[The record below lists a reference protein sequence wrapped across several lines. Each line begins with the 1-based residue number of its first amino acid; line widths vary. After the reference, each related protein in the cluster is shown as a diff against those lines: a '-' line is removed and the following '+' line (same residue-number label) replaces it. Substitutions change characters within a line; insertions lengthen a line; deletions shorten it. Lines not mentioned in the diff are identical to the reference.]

1 MSDVTVI
8 GATNSNATAS
18 GFGLFFSIIGNGI
31 GLNRYQVLIQR
42 KRKQKNLDC
51 GNLSKHH
58 SIALITI
65 PFSSGR
71 GVMGCSFVGD
81 R

>member
-42 KRKQKNLDC
+42 KRKQK
-51 GNLSKHH
+51 K
-58 SIALITI
+58 
-65 PFSSGR
+65 P
-71 GVMGCSFVGD
+71 
-81 R
+81 